1 MLTTTLHRF
10 SPPVNSLWT
19 RTLTHWT
26 QDLPPHLSGLG
37 QDYLAY
43 AQVDS
48 LLPRPV
54 LALVGAGHDQAE
66 LTDDLTERLG
76 TVALVPQVVRDLFAI
91 HDDIIDGDT
100 EKFGRPTLP
109 EAFRRRIGSAG
120 NGAAL
125 FWGDMLFSLTR
136 DLLDDADPQH
146 RAALWDVVV
155 ECVRRTQHGQLQEL
169 LWQRE
174 LESITT
180 DAVVRMYR
188 DKAGDYCYGLPWRI
202 GHTATGADPDQREA
216 VARILETVGAASQI
230 VDDLATGC
238 PDLMNAGKDDAA
250 EIRHLR
256 RTLPLVELHRRI
268 PDDHRLR
275 PVIEG
280 DHATDE
286 QTEEIRLAFVTTG
299 AAQAAA
305 RTAADLVEQA
315 LRDLSRA
322 QIGGAAHAYV
332 TDLAHQR
339 VLHGLRPVLA

>member
-1 MLTTTLHRF
+1 MLTTTLDRF
-10 SPPVNSLWT
+10 SRPLGVLWT
-19 RTLTHWT
+19 RTLTQWT
-26 QDLPPHLSGLG
+26 QDLPPRLAGLG

-54 LALVGAGHDQAE
+54 LTLVSAAHEHTE
-66 LTDDLTERLG
+66 LPDDLVDRLG

-91 HDDIIDGDT
+91 HDDIVDGDT
-100 EKFGRPTLP
+100 EKFGHPTLP
-109 EAFRRRIGSAG
+109 EAFRRRIGTAG

-125 FWGDMLFSLTR
+125 FWADLLLSLAR
-136 DLLDDADPQH
+136 DLLDDANPKH
-146 RAALWDVVV
+146 RAPLWDVVV

-169 LWQRE
+169 LWQRD

-180 DAVVRMYR
+180 DAIVRMYQ

-202 GHTATGADPDQREA
+202 GHTATGADPTQREA
-216 VARILETVGAASQI
+216 VARILETIGAASQI

-238 PDLMNAGKDDAA
+238 PDLMEAGKDDPA

-256 RTLPLVELHRRI
+256 RTLLLVELHQRL
-268 PDDHRLR
+268 PADHRLR

-280 DHATDE
+280 DLATDE
-286 QTEEIRLAFVTTG
+286 QVEEIRLAFTTTG
-299 AAQAAA
+299 AVQAAA
-305 RTAADLVEQA
+305 RTAADLVEQT
-315 LRDLSRA
+315 LRDLARA
-322 QIGGAAHAYV
+322 KVGAAAHAYIS
-332 TDLAHQR
+332 DLAQQR